1 MSCCVEYSILSIWAD
16 AETEYGCNKD
26 KIIGKLNGLSNDAAL
41 ISDINTR
48 LQSNLIDID
57 SFAGGV
63 MKLYCKFFTILYTN
77 KL

>member
-1 MSCCVEYSILSIWAD
+1 MSCCEEHSILSIWAD
-16 AETEYGCNKD
+16 AETEFGCNKD

-48 LQSNLIDID
+48 LQSNSIDID
-57 SFAGGV
+57 TIAGGV
-63 MKLYCKFFTILYTN
+63 MKIYYKLFTILYAN

>member
-48 LQSNLIDID
+48 LQSNSIDID
-57 SFAGGV
+57 TIAGGV
-63 MKLYCKFFTILYTN
+63 MKIHFKLFTILYEN